1 MQNIIGS
8 EKFSREFHTSYDS
21 LGPKD
26 SFYSS
31 RGVNGVRSYYVC
43 SHKYQ

>member
-1 MQNIIGS
+1 MQNIIGGV
-8 EKFSREFHTSYDS
+8 KFSREFHTSDNS

-31 RGVNGVRSYYVC
+31 RGVNGVRGE
-43 SHKYQ
+43 